1 MKWNQFPALRVLIF
15 YLLFYFLF
23 SYVHWIGSVIG
34 VLALLFLWLLKII
47 QVKVCFLLIVF
58 QLLIMGRLSI
68 DESVKL
74 PDNHYLVER
83 VLKDNETKTTLIAR
97 NALFKYLI
105 SIKKKDYNSSF
116 FLKGD
121 VVWCDVKGKSI
132 MNPKDLNGFIYKDYL
147 NELRVDSVIYAMSTP
162 LLVFRDL
169 KSIRFAAARLKR
181 FFISKYKGINEV
193 SQETRG
199 VLIALFFGDKSFL
212 DFDHKTLFKDAG
224 VVHVLAISGLHVGI
238 LYVSLAFVFGKLL
251 RFKKWSRFAFVSG
264 ILIFYAFLTGL
275 SPSVSRATLMFVLV
289 YFGKSIN
296 SKPTS
301 LNIVFTTGLM
311 MLFYEPEVLYDIG
324 FQLSYSAVIGILIVS
339 QYSFLNVRHKNQYI
353 EGIFGLMKVNLA
365 AFIFTAPIIVFY
377 FHTINFTSLWAS
389 FIVVPII
396 TVVMYM
402 GVFSMG
408 VFWIP
413 ALFLFMIKCL
423 DVLLVF
429 STIVLKFIVNHI
441 LLREVAVVD
450 LTLLFVS
457 LSLVVVLFFWQWRM
471 LIIPCALM
479 LSSFF
484 FQDSK
489 KLRFLNK
496 KDVVQVKFDEKVVDL
511 ELNECFVLDGLIR
524 VCKMKND
531 EVLFHRLTGSVDLNI
546 QGAELF
552 TEENDSVFVNFNIDN
567 YKTLTLEF

>member
-1 MKWNQFPALRVLIF
+1 MKWNQFPALRLLIF
-15 YLLFYFLF
+15 YLFFYFLF
-23 SYVHWIGSVIG
+23 GYAYWIGLVIG
-34 VLALLFLWLLKII
+34 VLALLFLCLLKVI

-58 QLLIMGRLSI
+58 QLLIIGRLSI
-68 DESVKL
+68 DESVAL

-83 VLKDNETKTTLIAR
+83 VLKDNEKKTTLIAK
-97 NALFKYLI
+97 NALFKYVI
-105 SIKKKDYNSSF
+105 SIKKKNYNSSF

-121 VVWCDVKGKSI
+121 VVWCDAKGKSI

-147 NELRVDSVIYAMSTP
+147 NKLKVDSVIYAISTP
-162 LLVFRDL
+162 LLVSRDV
-169 KSIRFAAARLKR
+169 KSIQFTAARLKR

-193 SQETRG
+193 SKETRG
-199 VLIALFFGDKSFL
+199 ILIALFFGDKSFL
-212 DFDHKTLFKDAG
+212 DFGHKTLFKDAG

-238 LYVSLAFVFGKLL
+238 LYASLAFVFGKLL

-264 ILIFYAFLTGL
+264 VLIFYAFLTGL

-311 MLFYEPEVLYDIG
+311 MLFYEPEVLHDVG

-339 QYSFLNVRHKNQYI
+339 QYSLLNIRHKNQYI
-353 EGIFGLMKVNLA
+353 EGVFGLMKVNFA

-402 GVFSMG
+402 GVFSIG

-413 ALFLFMIKCL
+413 ALFLFVIKCL
-423 DVLLVF
+423 DCLLVF
-429 STIVLKFIVNHI
+429 STFVLKFIVNYV
-441 LLREVAVVD
+441 LLRELVVAD

-457 LSLVVVLFFWQWRM
+457 LSLVVILFLGQWRM
-471 LIIPCALM
+471 IILPCLLM

-489 KLRFLNK
+489 ELKLLNK
-496 KDVVQVKFDEKVVDL
+496 KDVIQVKLDEKVIDL
-511 ELNECFVLDGLIR
+511 ELNECFVLDGLVR

-531 EVLFHRLTGSVDLNI
+531 EVLFHRLMGSVHLNVK
-546 QGAELF
+546 GKELF
-552 TEENDSVFVNFNIDN
+552 TEGNDSVFVHFNIDN

>member
-1 MKWNQFPALRVLIF
+1 
-15 YLLFYFLF
+15 
-23 SYVHWIGSVIG
+23 
-34 VLALLFLWLLKII
+34 
-47 QVKVCFLLIVF
+47 
-58 QLLIMGRLSI
+58 MGRLSI

-83 VLKDNETKTTLIAR
+83 VLKDNETKTTLIAK

-162 LLVFRDL
+162 LLVSRDL
-169 KSIRFAAARLKR
+169 KSIQFAAARLKR

-353 EGIFGLMKVNLA
+353 EGIFGLMKVNFA

-413 ALFLFMIKCL
+413 ALFLFIIKCL

-429 STIVLKFIVNHI
+429 STFVLKFIVNHI

-457 LSLVVVLFFWQWRM
+457 LSLVVVLFFGQWRM

-496 KDVVQVKFDEKVVDL
+496 KDVFQVKFDEKVIDL

-531 EVLFHRLTGSVDLNI
+531 EVLFHRLTGSIDLTI
-546 QGAELF
+546 EGKGLF

>member
-1 MKWNQFPALRVLIF
+1 MKWNQFPALRLLIF
-15 YLLFYFLF
+15 YLFFYFLF
-23 SYVHWIGSVIG
+23 GYAYWIGLVIG
-34 VLALLFLWLLKII
+34 VLALLFLCLLKVI

-58 QLLIMGRLSI
+58 QLLIIGRLSI
-68 DESVKL
+68 DESVAL

-83 VLKDNETKTTLIAR
+83 VLKDNEKKTTLIAK
-97 NALFKYLI
+97 NALFKYVI
-105 SIKKKDYNSSF
+105 SIKKKNYNSSF

-121 VVWCDVKGKSI
+121 VVWCDAKGKSI

-147 NELRVDSVIYAMSTP
+147 NKLKVDSVIYAISTP
-162 LLVFRDL
+162 LLVSRDV
-169 KSIRFAAARLKR
+169 KSIQFTAARLKR

-193 SQETRG
+193 SKETRG
-199 VLIALFFGDKSFL
+199 ILIALFFGDKSFL
-212 DFDHKTLFKDAG
+212 DFGHKTLFKDAG

-238 LYVSLAFVFGKLL
+238 LYASLAFVFGKLL

-264 ILIFYAFLTGL
+264 LLIFYAFLTGL

-311 MLFYEPEVLYDIG
+311 MLFYEPEVLHDVG

-339 QYSFLNVRHKNQYI
+339 QYSLLNVRHKNQYI
-353 EGIFGLMKVNLA
+353 EGVFGLMKVNFA

-402 GVFSMG
+402 GVFSIG

-413 ALFLFMIKCL
+413 ALFLFVIKCL
-423 DVLLVF
+423 DCLLVF
-429 STIVLKFIVNHI
+429 STFVLKFIVNYV
-441 LLREVAVVD
+441 LLRELVVAD

-457 LSLVVVLFFWQWRM
+457 LSLVVILFLGQWRM
-471 LIIPCALM
+471 IILPCLLM

-489 KLRFLNK
+489 ELKLLNK
-496 KDVVQVKFDEKVVDL
+496 KDVIQVKLDEKVIDL
-511 ELNECFVLDGLIR
+511 ELNECFVLDGLVR

-531 EVLFHRLTGSVDLNI
+531 EVLFHRLMGSVHLNVK
-546 QGAELF
+546 GKELF
-552 TEENDSVFVNFNIDN
+552 TEGNDSVFVHFNIDN

>member
-1 MKWNQFPALRVLIF
+1 
-15 YLLFYFLF
+15 
-23 SYVHWIGSVIG
+23 
-34 VLALLFLWLLKII
+34 
-47 QVKVCFLLIVF
+47 
-58 QLLIMGRLSI
+58 
-68 DESVKL
+68 
-74 PDNHYLVER
+74 
-83 VLKDNETKTTLIAR
+83 
-97 NALFKYLI
+97 
-105 SIKKKDYNSSF
+105 
-116 FLKGD
+116 
-121 VVWCDVKGKSI
+121 
-132 MNPKDLNGFIYKDYL
+132 
-147 NELRVDSVIYAMSTP
+147 
-162 LLVFRDL
+162 
-169 KSIRFAAARLKR
+169 
-181 FFISKYKGINEV
+181 
-193 SQETRG
+193 
-199 VLIALFFGDKSFL
+199 
-212 DFDHKTLFKDAG
+212 
-224 VVHVLAISGLHVGI
+224 
-238 LYVSLAFVFGKLL
+238 LAFVFGKLL

-353 EGIFGLMKVNLA
+353 EGIFGLMKVNFA

-413 ALFLFMIKCL
+413 ALFLLIIKCL
-423 DVLLVF
+423 DDLLVF
-429 STIVLKFIVNHI
+429 STFVLKFIVNHI

-457 LSLVVVLFFWQWRM
+457 LSLVVVLFFGQWRM

-496 KDVVQVKFDEKVVDL
+496 KDVFQVKFDEKVIDL

-531 EVLFHRLTGSVDLNI
+531 EVLFHRLTGSIDLTI
-546 QGAELF
+546 EGKGLF

>member
-1 MKWNQFPALRVLIF
+1 MKWNQFPALRLLIF
-15 YLLFYFLF
+15 YLFFYFLF
-23 SYVHWIGSVIG
+23 GYAYWIGLVIG
-34 VLALLFLWLLKII
+34 VLALLFLCLLKVI

-58 QLLIMGRLSI
+58 QLLIIGRLSI
-68 DESVKL
+68 DESVAL

-83 VLKDNETKTTLIAR
+83 VLKDNEKKTTLIAK
-97 NALFKYLI
+97 NALFKYVI
-105 SIKKKDYNSSF
+105 SIKKKNYNSSF

-121 VVWCDVKGKSI
+121 VVWCDAKGKSI

-147 NELRVDSVIYAMSTP
+147 NKLKVDSVIYAISTP
-162 LLVFRDL
+162 LLVSRDV
-169 KSIRFAAARLKR
+169 KSIQFTAARLKR

-193 SQETRG
+193 SKETRG
-199 VLIALFFGDKSFL
+199 ILIALFFGDKSFL
-212 DFDHKTLFKDAG
+212 YFGHKTLFKDAG

-238 LYVSLAFVFGKLL
+238 LYASLAFVFGKLL

-264 ILIFYAFLTGL
+264 VLIFYAFLTGL

-311 MLFYEPEVLYDIG
+311 MLFYEPEVLHDVG

-339 QYSFLNVRHKNQYI
+339 QYSLLNVRHKNQYI
-353 EGIFGLMKVNLA
+353 EGVFGLMKVNFA

-402 GVFSMG
+402 GVFSIG

-413 ALFLFMIKCL
+413 ALFLFVIKCL
-423 DVLLVF
+423 DCLLVF
-429 STIVLKFIVNHI
+429 STFVLKFIVNYV
-441 LLREVAVVD
+441 LLRELVVAD

-457 LSLVVVLFFWQWRM
+457 LSLVVILFLGQWRM
-471 LIIPCALM
+471 IILPCLLM

-489 KLRFLNK
+489 ELKLLNK
-496 KDVVQVKFDEKVVDL
+496 KDVIQVKLDEKVIDL
-511 ELNECFVLDGLIR
+511 ELNECFVLDGLVR

-531 EVLFHRLTGSVDLNI
+531 EVLFHRLMGSVHLNVK
-546 QGAELF
+546 GKELF
-552 TEENDSVFVNFNIDN
+552 TEGNDSVFVHFNIDN